1 MTLYLGS
8 DEISR
13 KVSSDTVLLTNG
25 FDLFDSKWSDHI
37 LNDVQWLRSETFSW
51 QDGEIYTAAYQ
62 KLAEERTAASQ
73 AWFLNNVTYTG
84 VKSEDK
90 SIIYTSTTGYAQS
103 NAKIT
108 IPAGQTWEI
117 VFKTKSNGQPTTNTS
132 FAALNTG
139 ETVRSINFYRAA
151 NTRNISME
159 LSSGTNSFNIA
170 SATTLSTTSITN
182 DSEYVWIKAAWD
194 GSNYTLSTS
203 RDGIT
208 YTQEDTLA
216 STTAVGTGNAVL
228 NFGADYKLTNNNIG
242 TYFDMSGCYVKVS
255 NEQVWKGS
263 EINYISPNGFRF
275 SDDETLVSRLFT
287 ETGVAWFYI
296 IDLQRKMFKLP
307 RTKFGFKGIASAA
320 GHYYAGTVPAHKHQ
334 LVSVYEGGT
343 GTAGGTN
350 GFINASSTSENRI
363 ITNSEVSYAGNIVN
377 ASEYQDGAPV
387 QSRATEMYL
396 YFFVGNTVRDSIEVD
411 LGKVTEMCNDYELT
425 EFDATVQQKTEAAE
439 TQIDQIVQDAIDT
452 VNNAGTELKNAVP
465 GNIGDIKYTLRKGL
479 APYGG
484 VWCDGSVYTKTQY
497 PDIWTL
503 ITDGKLETIDID
515 TYNSTVTLN
524 GSCGFIGVDTTNET
538 FKVPTLSEIYLKS
551 GTTNLAEFGAESLP
565 DHIHTSLVAS
575 NRDGNP
581 DGGRYY
587 WRYATTQYDT
597 TGVKENSVYQEGAK
611 VNPDH
616 ITYRAYIILFSGQDI
631 TSDIHIETQLNN
643 PFSLLDYKWSEY
655 ELNNASWLLS
665 NGAFH
670 SNSIYPAVYDLL
682 YKIQTGQADKS
693 GISVK
698 LSTETYTD
706 YDFVLNTT
714 DNSFRLPIRTK
725 DDYIIESYNDDNGNW
740 YKIYKSGWVEQGG
753 KISGNSTDGSI
764 IVTLIK
770 SMSNTNYTINFVPC
784 MATNTGAASN
794 MGAARAAGC
803 YDINLVTVN
812 SFSAQKQG
820 SQSEVRW
827 SVLGQGAES
836 PTSKTYFYVGETIQD
851 ANLINAG
858 NALSNAVMKNSS
870 ADRETVINWGMPDYD
885 SGLDISGSLSA
896 INSSWVAPK
905 SGIIIAHTNNNDIVY
920 LFTKPGKTSTD
931 YSSTSDAIIR
941 LNGEN
946 YVFLSSL
953 AFVNKSQIIYASSN
967 ETNNG
972 KIYFYPFK
980 GV

>member
-13 KVSSDTVLLTNG
+13 KISSDTVLLTNG

-73 AWFLNNVTYTG
+73 AWLLNNITYTG
-84 VKSEDK
+84 TKSEDK
-90 SIIYTSTTGYAQS
+90 NIIYTSTTGYARS

-117 VFKTKSNGQPTTNTS
+117 VFKTKSNGQPTANTS
-132 FAALNTG
+132 FAGLNTG
-139 ETVRSINFYRAA
+139 VSTRSINFYRAA

-159 LSSGTNSFNIA
+159 LSSGTTSFNIA
-170 SATTLSTTSITN
+170 SGTTLSTTSITS
-182 DSEYVWIKAAWD
+182 DSEWVWIKAAWD

-216 STTAVGTGNAVL
+216 STTAVGTGNTVL
-228 NFGADYKLTNNNIG
+228 NFGADYALVNNNVG
-242 TYFDMSGCYVKVS
+242 TYFDMSGCYIKIN

-320 GHYYAGTVPAHKHQ
+320 GHYYEGTVPNHYH
-334 LVSVYEGGT
+334 VS
-343 GTAGGTN
+343 GTN
-350 GFINASSTSENRI
+350 TNGYNTSE
-363 ITNSEVSYAGNIVN
+363 VYG

-425 EFDATVQQKTEAAE
+425 EFDVTVQQKTEAAE
-439 TQIDQIVQDAIDT
+439 TQINQIVQDAIDT

-503 ITDGKLETIDID
+503 INEGKLETVDID

-524 GSCGFIGVDTTNET
+524 GSCGFIGVDTTNKT
-538 FKVPTLSEIYLKS
+538 FKVPTLSEVYLKS

-565 DHIHTSLVAS
+565 NITGEFGSSSHRWPYMGIQTGVFSGTEHRTTPSYMNIANGTATDTTWGKQFNAS
-575 NRDGNP
+575 NSSP
-581 DGGRYY
+581 
-587 WRYATTQYDT
+587 
-597 TGVKENSVYQEGAK
+597 VYQDDAK

-616 ITYRAYIILFSGQDI
+616 VTYRAYIILYSGQEV

-682 YKIQTGQADKS
+682 YKIQTGQVDK
-693 GISVK
+693 GGVSVK

-714 DNSFRLPIRTK
+714 DSTFRLPIKVKLASGKGVVGNGMTLGLTDGTGTYGIK
-725 DDYIIESYNDDNGNW
+725 EGSDNNIGSNSNVYGLPVGSTLGGGSGPDVSYGITTDPT
-740 YKIYKSGWVEQGG
+740 KSGMET
-753 KISGNSTDGSI
+753 SSD
-764 IVTLIK
+764 
-770 SMSNTNYTINFVPC
+770 
-784 MATNTGAASN
+784 
-794 MGAARAAGC
+794 
-803 YDINLVTVN
+803 NL
-812 SFSAQKQG
+812 
-820 SQSEVRW
+820 
-827 SVLGQGAES
+827 LL
-836 PTSKTYFYVGETIQD
+836 YFYVGETVQD

-870 ADRETVINWGMPDYD
+870 ADKETVVNWCMPDYTNYIFID
-885 SGLDISGSLSA
+885 TNGATGILDFDAKVTVRTSVSLDQDFHFKVIDNENNYIDGIRSKSIRGTYAATSSGYFPKGS
-896 INSSWVAPK
+896 
-905 SGIIIAHTNNNDIVY
+905 HYIVD
-920 LFTKPGKTSTD
+920 FAGTT
-931 YSSTSDAIIR
+931 
-941 LNGEN
+941 GEFGGV
-946 YVFLSSL
+946 Y
-953 AFVNKSQIIYASSN
+953 IYKLRGS
-967 ETNNG
+967 
-972 KIYFYPFK
+972 
-980 GV
+980 V

>member
-73 AWFLNNVTYTG
+73 AWLLNNVTYTG

-90 SIIYTSTTGYAQS
+90 SIIYTSTSGYAQS
-103 NAKIT
+103 NTKIT
-108 IPAGQTWEI
+108 IPTGQTWEI
-117 VFKTKSNGQPTTNTS
+117 IFKTKSNGQPTVNTS

-139 ETVRSINFYRAA
+139 ETVRSINFYRTA

-170 SATTLSTTSITN
+170 SATTLSTTSITS
-182 DSEYVWIKAAWD
+182 DSEWVWIKATWD

-203 RDGIT
+203 RDGTT

-228 NFGADYKLTNNNIG
+228 NFGADYKFTNNNIG
-242 TYFDMSGCYVKVS
+242 TYFDMSGCYVKVN

-320 GHYYAGTVPAHKHQ
+320 GHYYEGTVPNIKGEFGISDEAGYANYTFAPNPNLFKGAFTQ
-334 LVSVYEGGT
+334 GTTSTNGLNASGT
-343 GTAGGTN
+343 GAVN
-350 GFINASSTSENRI
+350 N
-363 ITNSEVSYAGNIVN
+363 VNIVFDASRV

-425 EFDATVQQKTEAAE
+425 EFDATVQQKTETAE
-439 TQIDQIVQDAIDT
+439 IQIDQIVQDAIDT
-452 VNNAGTELKNAVP
+452 VSNAGTELKNAVP
-465 GNIGDIKYTLRKGL
+465 GNIGDIKYTIRKGL

-484 VWCDGSVYTKTQY
+484 VWCDGSVYSKTQY

-503 ITDGKLETIDID
+503 ITDNKLETVDID
-515 TYNSTVTLN
+515 TYDSTVTLN

-538 FKVPTLSEIYLKS
+538 FKVPTLSEVYLKS
-551 GTTNLAEFGAESLP
+551 STTNLAEFGAESLP
-565 DHIHTSLVAS
+565 NITSIWHS
-575 NRDGNP
+575 
-581 DGGRYY
+581 
-587 WRYATTQYDT
+587 T
-597 TGVKENSVYQEGAK
+597 TGVDESSSGAVNLDSKVNSPWWAGATNVTRSGTYSLDASRSSSTYQDGAK

-616 ITYRAYIILFSGQDI
+616 ITYRAYIILYSGQDI
-631 TSDIHIETQLNN
+631 TSDITTEIQLNN

-655 ELNNASWLLS
+655 ELNNISWLLS

-682 YKIQTGQADKS
+682 YKIQTGQTEKS
-693 GISVK
+693 GVSVK
-698 LSTETYTD
+698 LSTEAYTD
-706 YDFVLNTT
+706 YDFVLNIT
-714 DNSFRLPIRTK
+714 DSTFRLPIKVKLASGKGVVGNGMTLGLTDGTGTYGIK
-725 DDYIIESYNDDNGNW
+725 EGSDNNIGSNSNVYGLPVGSTLGGGSGPDVSYGITTDAA
-740 YKIYKSGWVEQGG
+740 KSGMET
-753 KISGNSTDGSI
+753 SSD
-764 IVTLIK
+764 
-770 SMSNTNYTINFVPC
+770 
-784 MATNTGAASN
+784 
-794 MGAARAAGC
+794 
-803 YDINLVTVN
+803 NL
-812 SFSAQKQG
+812 
-820 SQSEVRW
+820 
-827 SVLGQGAES
+827 LL
-836 PTSKTYFYVGETIQD
+836 YFYVGETVQD

-858 NALSNAVMKNSS
+858 NILTLISNLKAHAIVEAYDDGTNWYRIYADGWIEQGGKIRNGGTGSIIYTLPKAMADINYYVSATSVMHNFYAS
-870 ADRETVINWGMPDYD
+870 ANV
-885 SGLDISGSLSA
+885 
-896 INSSWVAPK
+896 
-905 SGIIIAHTNNNDIVY
+905 
-920 LFTKPGKTSTD
+920 
-931 YSSTSDAIIR
+931 YSSTQVTLETRGHDYTIQQ
-941 LNGEN
+941 LNCDWE
-946 YVFLSSL
+946 V
-953 AFVNKSQIIYASSN
+953 K
-967 ETNNG
+967 G
-972 KIYFYPFK
+972 K
-980 GV
+980 GAM

>member
-73 AWFLNNVTYTG
+73 AWLLNNVTYTG

-90 SIIYTSTTGYAQS
+90 SIIYTSTSGYAQS
-103 NAKIT
+103 NTKIT
-108 IPAGQTWEI
+108 IPTGQTWEI
-117 VFKTKSNGQPTTNTS
+117 IFKTKSNGQPTVNTS

-139 ETVRSINFYRAA
+139 ETVRSINFYRTA

-170 SATTLSTTSITN
+170 SATTLSTTSITS
-182 DSEYVWIKAAWD
+182 DSEWVWIKAAWD

-203 RDGIT
+203 RDGTT

-228 NFGADYKLTNNNIG
+228 NFGADYKFTNNNIG
-242 TYFDMSGCYVKVS
+242 TYFDMSGCYVKVN

-275 SDDETLVSRLFT
+275 SDDKALVSRLFT

-320 GHYYAGTVPAHKHQ
+320 GHYYEGTVPAHKHQ

-363 ITNSEVSYAGNIVN
+363 VTNSEVSYAGNIVN

-425 EFDATVQQKTEAAE
+425 EFDATVQQKTETAE

-452 VNNAGTELKNAVP
+452 VSNAGTELKNAVP
-465 GNIGDIKYTLRKGL
+465 GNIGDIKYTIRKGL

-503 ITDGKLETIDID
+503 ITDNKLEIVDID
-515 TYNSTVTLN
+515 TYDSTVTLN

-538 FKVPTLSEIYLKS
+538 FKVPTLSDVYLKS
-551 GTTNLAEFGAESLP
+551 STTNLAEFGAESLP
-565 DHIHTSLVAS
+565 NITGNYNRTIQNGTYTIDGVFKDTTATNEKYYSSGNSGGNELGYINFNAS
-575 NRDGNP
+575 NSSP
-581 DGGRYY
+581 
-587 WRYATTQYDT
+587 
-597 TGVKENSVYQEGAK
+597 VYQDGAK

-616 ITYRAYIILFSGQDI
+616 VTYRAYIILYSGQDI
-631 TSDIHIETQLNN
+631 TSDITTEIQLNN

-655 ELNNASWLLS
+655 ELNNVSWLLS

-670 SNSIYPAVYDLL
+670 SSFIYPAVYDLL
-682 YKIQTGQADKS
+682 YKIQTGQTEKS
-693 GISVK
+693 GVSVK

-714 DNSFRLPIRTK
+714 DSTLRLPIKVKLASGKGVVGNGMTLGLTDGTGTYGIK
-725 DDYIIESYNDDNGNW
+725 EGSDNNIGSNSNVYGLPVGSTLGSGSGPDVSYGITTDAA
-740 YKIYKSGWVEQGG
+740 KSGMET
-753 KISGNSTDGSI
+753 SSD
-764 IVTLIK
+764 
-770 SMSNTNYTINFVPC
+770 
-784 MATNTGAASN
+784 
-794 MGAARAAGC
+794 
-803 YDINLVTVN
+803 NL
-812 SFSAQKQG
+812 
-820 SQSEVRW
+820 
-827 SVLGQGAES
+827 LL
-836 PTSKTYFYVGETIQD
+836 YFYVGETVQD

-870 ADRETVINWGMPDYD
+870 TDKETVVNWCMPDYTNYIFID
-885 SGLDISGSLSA
+885 TNGATGILDFDAKVTVRTSVSLDQDFHFKVIDNENNYIDGIRSKSIRGTYAATSSGYFPKGSHYIVDFAGTTGESG
-896 INSSWVAPK
+896 
-905 SGIIIAHTNNNDIVY
+905 GVY
-920 LFTKPGKTSTD
+920 
-931 YSSTSDAIIR
+931 
-941 LNGEN
+941 
-946 YVFLSSL
+946 
-953 AFVNKSQIIYASSN
+953 IYKLRGS
-967 ETNNG
+967 
-972 KIYFYPFK
+972 
-980 GV
+980 V